1 MDKYTQ
7 DRLIDALVEIN
18 ETLAAIRVALIN
30 RGC

>member
-18 ETLAAIRVALIN
+18 ETLTAIRVALIN